1 MPKYNV
7 ALALLEIDLIRHVQ
21 KFKLY
26 IFTFTILLLG
36 ATNSHAQEKTFQPT
50 GSISIDMGIPA
61 KGKNVSFGN
70 VMNGLFNGGITYQYN
85 VFGGLTLGI
94 GAKYSFFV
102 INPFALNNA
111 NWGGGL
117 HVPSVH
123 AKLGYERFITERF
136 SLNVGMRAGYSMMV
150 SANDSCKAHNNGP
163 YTESTFFLEPQIELL
178 LLTSKNASGGFSFVL
193 GYDFLFTEFGPRY
206 LCIQNIPNSVE
217 EHYQG
222 ITRFLSIG
230 FGYRYYMGRK

>member
-1 MPKYNV
+1 MNIFKSILV
-7 ALALLEIDLIRHVQ
+7 SITLLIS
-21 KFKLY
+21 
-26 IFTFTILLLG
+26 G
-36 ATNSHAQEKTFQPT
+36 ASNSYSQEKTFQPT
-50 GSISIDMGIPA
+50 GSFSVDLGIPA
-61 KGKNVSFGN
+61 KGKNVAFGN
-70 VMNGLFNGGITYQYN
+70 VMNGLFNGGLTYQYN

-94 GAKYSFFV
+94 GAKYSFFI

-117 HVPSVH
+117 HAPSVYG
-123 AKLGYERFITERF
+123 KVSYERFITERF
-136 SLNVGMRAGYSMMV
+136 SLNVGLRTGYTMMV
-150 SANDSCKAHNNGP
+150 SSNDSCKVHNNGP

-178 LLTSKNASGGFSFVL
+178 LLTGKNSSDGFSFVL
-193 GYDFLFTEFGPRY
+193 GYNMIFSEFGPDY

-217 EHYQG
+217 EHYEG